1 MKKISIVFL
10 LVSLLCSCSE
20 STEVKK
26 DYAIDLTFVSVNNE
40 KVQFKVANVE
50 GLSEDYMSN
59 FPIDMTTKIIGPLA
73 PIDKGLFKT
82 ISNDLNS
89 IIIKIILINATPL
102 KFKGKYDIKNSKDYN
117 KFNEELSSKA
127 KEAFNILRINGETH
141 GIVSYDKFLEYVL
154 KLQE

>member
-40 KVQFKVANVE
+40 KVQFKVANIE
-50 GLSEDYMSN
+50 GLSKDYMSN
-59 FPIDMTTKIIGPLA
+59 FPIDMTTKIIEPLA

-89 IIIKIILINATPL
+89 IIIKIILINSTPL

-127 KEAFNILRINGETH
+127 KEAFNILRINGETE
-141 GIVSYDKFLEYVL
+141 GFVSYDKFLEYVL